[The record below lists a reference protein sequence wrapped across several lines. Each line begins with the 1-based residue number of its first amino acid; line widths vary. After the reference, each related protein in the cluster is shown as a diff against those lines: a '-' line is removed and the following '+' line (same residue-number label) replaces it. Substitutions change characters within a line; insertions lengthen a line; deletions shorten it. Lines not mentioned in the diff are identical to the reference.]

1 MRRLTV
7 NRQKMVDRGKSM
19 IWIVEKDGI
28 VKKNKEDIT
37 VKEAGQKAYGLC
49 KMPTLWTLPFFII
62 DKEFYLN
69 VCEMNTDII
78 NKYSDNIL
86 KTLQNIGMKEKVII
100 RSSGEFEGMDERGRY
115 ESVIV
120 EKENV
125 IQALIRLV
133 EQLREYEELR
143 KTGIPFVVQA
153 YIERK
158 VLGHLSN
165 ERRFSKEKR
174 DFIYEYVDCEKKS
187 VIPDKISLRNWRKT
201 YDIENA
207 VKEELIYN
215 RDIKDVL
222 KIVSAYYYY
231 DLRRVHVEF
240 VADNHRLYLVQCDHE
255 VENKEGV
262 NPEEYNISMEAVV
275 NFAPQVLRK
284 ISAYD
289 RGKYKKIDNVFIYQD
304 IGEQTP
310 PLYILDDRD
319 TLEELKQGSV
329 TRELRDDIKGLLKS
343 SVVIRTN
350 IISEEKRETQLSMRS
365 NELRNYQETKKFLV
379 HASKTFAQE
388 GIDNYIFILHNFIPA
403 QIAAFVNAK
412 PMEQTV
418 EIQALWGLPEGLYY
432 NAHDRITIFT
442 KTNDVERMN
451 KEKFEIILEP
461 VFKEKF
467 IAPDEKGEWV
477 VKKLRPPYDWRITI
491 TDIDMIK
498 DIAYRARKITEHVGT
513 ELSIMWFIGID
524 ESYYK
529 TSNMPWYHEKCDRN
543 SFYDTKTSERY
554 RKKYFYEKEYVI
566 QNEEDLK
573 KLEHMNLAEVGIV
586 RIQPN
591 DDKTLRSKEFIKNV
605 GTFCSQNN
613 INIFLEG
620 SVLAH
625 TYYQLLNTGAN
636 VICAHEMKEKQD
648 KIEYNKLVRDNIP
661 QIIRENG
668 EKVVCVCIKKEG
680 LICELKNKIVEE
692 AYEVFEAEEDTE
704 IIEELADLAEV
715 CEALESKLFLLNENK
730 QIIDNVVEG
739 NIFKFQIDI
748 NEQFKQQKA
757 EVLDGENWTITLER
771 KKSLIQLDLIVG
783 DKKER
788 EIKEE
793 ISQPDNE
800 KREIL
805 EYSFELLKTNDKKK
819 NQELLKNIKKI
830 TEEILKKIHCN
841 KSDYMDIK
849 EKKKL
854 KKGAFEKGYVLLK
867 TSANQHLEEGLKTI
881 DFIGDPKDIYELSHP
896 IKTDIDELRDDRMLI
911 RLKIPAF
918 TTQTQVWLT
927 QEKVINRLGGKVRI
941 QISIKQTTII
951 LAISVIRDEYKQ
963 LELDWDNEM

>member
-1 MRRLTV
+1 
-7 NRQKMVDRGKSM
+7 M
-19 IWIVEKDGI
+19 IYIVKKNGI

-37 VKEAGQKAYGLC
+37 VEEAGQKAYGLC

-69 VCEMNTDII
+69 VCENNADIV
-78 NKYSDNIL
+78 NKYFNNIWKIL
-86 KTLQNIGMKEKVII
+86 RNVGKKEKVII

-125 IQALIRLV
+125 MKELLGLV
-133 EQLREYEELR
+133 KDLKEYEELR
-143 KTGIPFVVQA
+143 ENGIPFVVQA
-153 YIERK
+153 YVERK
-158 VLGHLSN
+158 ILGHLSN

-174 DFIYEYVDCEKKS
+174 DFIYEYKDCEKKS

-207 VKEELIYN
+207 VKECLIYN
-215 RDIKDVL
+215 NGIKDIL

-240 VADNHRLYLVQCDHE
+240 VADSRRVYLVQCDHE
-255 VENKEGV
+255 VENKKGV

-275 NFAPQVLRK
+275 NFTPRVLRK
-284 ISAYD
+284 ISETD
-289 RGKYKKIDNVFIYQD
+289 RGKYKKIDNIFIYQD
-304 IGEQTP
+304 IGEHTP

-319 TLEELKQGSV
+319 TLEKLKQGSIA
-329 TRELRDDIKGLLKS
+329 RKLRDDINGLLKS

-350 IISEEKRETQLSMRS
+350 IISEEKRETQLSLRS
-365 NELRNYQETKKFLV
+365 NELRSYQEAKKFLV
-379 HASKTFAQE
+379 YASKTFAKE

-403 QIAAFVNAK
+403 RIAAFVNAK

-442 KTNDVERMN
+442 RTNDVKKMN
-451 KEKFEIILEP
+451 KEKFEIIQEP

-467 IAPDEKGEWV
+467 IAPDENGEWV

-491 TDIDMIK
+491 TDTDIIK
-498 DIAYRARKITEHVGT
+498 DIAYRARKITEKVGT

-554 RKKYFYEKEYVI
+554 RKKYFYEKEYII

-573 KLEHMNLAEVGIV
+573 KLEDMNLAEIGIV

-591 DDKTLRSKEFIKNV
+591 DDKTLRSKEFIRNV
-605 GTFCSQNN
+605 GIFCSKNN

-620 SVLAH
+620 SILAH
-625 TYYQLLNTGAN
+625 TYYQLLSTGAN

-661 QIIRENG
+661 QIIRGNG
-668 EKVVCVCIKKEG
+668 EDVVCVCIKKEG

-692 AYEVFEAEEDTE
+692 AYEVFEAEQDAE

-715 CEALESKLFLLNENK
+715 CEALKSKLFLLNEDK
-730 QIIDNVVEG
+730 RMIDNVVEG
-739 NIFKFQIDI
+739 NTFKFRIDI
-748 NEQFKQQKA
+748 NEQCKQQKA
-757 EVLDGENWTITLER
+757 KVLEGKNWTITLER
-771 KKSLIQLDLIVG
+771 KKSIIQLDLIVG
-783 DKKER
+783 DKKEK

-793 ISQPDNE
+793 IPQPDNK

-805 EYSFELLKTNDKKK
+805 ECALELLKTNDKKK
-819 NQELLKNIKKI
+819 NQELLRNIEEI
-830 TEEILKKIHCN
+830 TEEILKKIHCK
-841 KSDYMDIK
+841 KSDYLDIK
-849 EKKKL
+849 EDKKL
-854 KKGAFEKGYVLLK
+854 KKGAFENGYILLK
-867 TSANQHLEEGLKTI
+867 TSTNQHFENGLKTI
-881 DFIGDPKDIYELSHP
+881 DFIGTPRDIYELAHP
-896 IKTDIDELRDDRMLI
+896 VKTDIDELRDNRMLI
-911 RLKIPAF
+911 RLKIPVF
-918 TTQTQVWLT
+918 TIKTQVWLT
-927 QEKVINRLGGKVRI
+927 QEKVINYLGGRVRI
-941 QISIKQTTII
+941 QISIKNTTII
-951 LAISVIRDEYKQ
+951 LAICVIKDEYRQ
-963 LELDWDNEM
+963 LELDLDNKDIK